1 MPTRRDTLK
10 QSLAVASLLAG
21 TGLFPGNTWAAYNA
35 RAFEAKGVD
44 ATLKL
49 LANTLPTE
57 SKDVTLQGPDLAE
70 NGAQVALTAA
80 TALPGVKRVLL
91 LVEKNPAALVAL
103 FEVGA
108 EIEANFMLRT
118 KMNESSAVYAVAIL
132 NDGRVLY
139 ARKDIQVTMGGCGN

>member
-1 MPTRRDTLK
+1 MPTRRETLK
-10 QSLAVASLLAG
+10 QSWVVASLLAG
-21 TGLFPGNTWAAYNA
+21 TGLFPGQIWAAYNA

-49 LANTLPTE
+49 LASSLPTE
-57 SKDVTLQGPDLAE
+57 SKDVALQAPDLAE
-70 NGAQVALTAA
+70 NGAQVALTAS
-80 TALPGVKRVLL
+80 TSLPGVKRLLL

-108 EIEANFMLRT
+108 DIEAKFMLRV

-132 NDGRVLY
+132 NDGRALY